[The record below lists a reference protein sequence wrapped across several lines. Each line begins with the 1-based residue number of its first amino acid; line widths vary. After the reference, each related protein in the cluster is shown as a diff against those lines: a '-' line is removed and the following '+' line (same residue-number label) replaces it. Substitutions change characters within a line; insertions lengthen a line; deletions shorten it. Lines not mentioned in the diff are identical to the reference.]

1 MGRAVSPVV
10 ASVISASRASRRHLI
25 EYWLRARALLFGDRI
40 GYTLFLG
47 SLVLFVCYWR
57 VGVFITDSYTVLNT
71 LVAVEQGRLHIE
83 TATYGGL
90 GAPGTHLVDGRVYG
104 RNYGQ
109 VFLALPFLLAFRGL
123 AAVVHTSVA
132 VTAGWSLLLLALFR
146 SFGELFER
154 SRAGSVIGSLVAL
167 AAFGIGVAMATPT
180 AADRLPILALQFG
193 TIVTTAFGT
202 VFTYRLATART
213 THQAGIAAGIAYAA
227 VLPTAF
233 WASIPKRHALS
244 VTLLIVS
251 LYLLH
256 RARETDLLSYRA
268 AAYVPGGLVAWIHAP
283 EGFLLVTSIGLA
295 DVATARTNTARSLTA
310 VAGVL
315 CLSLLPFFVT
325 NYLVAGNPIQPPRLT
340 PGFDGAALKAT
351 ASVGTRTV
359 TTPTGGGS
367 APEELRTLAFLG
379 RFADGVDVLLVAPD
393 RVIGTFVLSEGFRSD
408 GRNMS
413 VLESAPLLGALVGGV
428 ICLRRLSVSG
438 TLFRL
443 RADRPKAAVGV
454 AATVYAVLLVL
465 LFLPSLPL
473 QAQITARYLLPLY
486 PLGLLLIVETPAVR
500 AVLAEGWQTL
510 GWSYLA
516 GILLGSQLLV
526 AGVELAGA
534 TLDGAMRLE
543 SHLALGLAT
552 LLAAWTL
559 AYSLGADSD
568 GSLRAG
574 AILLGLAAAAGTA
587 FVLVSA
593 FWYFP
598 YGPFA
603 LPFIPQT

>member
-1 MGRAVSPVV
+1 MSPVA
-10 ASVISASRASRRHLI
+10 ASVTSASRDSRRRLAG
-25 EYWLRARALLFGDRI
+25 YWLRVRALAFGDRI

-47 SLVLFVCYWR
+47 SLALFVCYWR

-123 AAVVHTSVA
+123 AAVVHPSIA
-132 VTAGWSLLLLALFR
+132 VTAGWSLLILALSR
-146 SFGELFER
+146 SLGELFER
-154 SRAGSVIGSLVAL
+154 SRTGAVVGSLVAL
-167 AAFGIGVAMATPT
+167 VAFGAGVAMATPT

-193 TIVTTAFGT
+193 TIVATAFGT
-202 VFTYRLATART
+202 VFTYRLAAART
-213 THQAGIAAGIAYAA
+213 TRRAGIVAGTAYAA

-256 RARETDLLSYRA
+256 RARETDALSYRA
-268 AAYVPGGLVAWIHAP
+268 AAYVPGGVVAWIHAP

-295 DVATARTNTARSLTA
+295 DIATARTNTARNVTTI
-310 VAGVL
+310 AGVL

-340 PGFDGAALKAT
+340 PGFDGAALNAT
-351 ASVGTRTV
+351 ASAGARTV
-359 TTPTGGGS
+359 TAPAGGGS
-367 APEELRTLAFLG
+367 FPAEFRTLAFLG
-379 RFADGVDVLLVAPD
+379 RFADGVDVLLAAPD
-393 RVIGTFVLSEGFRSD
+393 RVLDTFVLSEGFRSD

-413 VLESAPLLGALVGGV
+413 VLESAPLLGVLVGGV
-428 ICLRRLSVSG
+428 VRLRRASVPG

-443 RADRPKAAVGV
+443 RADRPRAAVGI
-454 AATVYAVLLVL
+454 AATVYASLLVL

-473 QAQITARYLLPLY
+473 QAQITVRYLLPLY
-486 PLGLLLIVETPAVR
+486 PLGLLLVVETPAVR
-500 AVLAEGWQTL
+500 TVLAERWQTL
-510 GWSYLA
+510 AWSYLA
-516 GILLGSQLLV
+516 GTLLGSQLLV

-552 LLAAWTL
+552 LLAAWAL
-559 AYSLGADSD
+559 AYSLGTDSD
-568 GSLRAG
+568 RSLRVG
-574 AILLGLAAAAGTA
+574 AVLLGLAAAAGTA

-603 LPFIPQT
+603 LPFIPLV